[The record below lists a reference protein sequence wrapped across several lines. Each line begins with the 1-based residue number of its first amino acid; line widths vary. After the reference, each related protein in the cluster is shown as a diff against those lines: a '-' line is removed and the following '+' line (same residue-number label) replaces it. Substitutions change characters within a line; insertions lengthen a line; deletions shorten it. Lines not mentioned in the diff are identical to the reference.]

1 MMLKDYYGILGVSPD
16 ASQEEIKRA
25 YRSLA
30 KQYHPDTNHGNPA
43 SEEKLKEINEAYDIL
58 GDKEKRR
65 LYDFQVSRSPK
76 YEFVQ
81 DSTIINDL
89 SELIDLFSRLSSSGF
104 YKIRLGGCRRRGF
117 GRGCRGRRRFFFDD
131 LFD

>member
-16 ASQEEIKRA
+16 ASEEEIKRA

-43 SEEKLKEINEAYDIL
+43 SEERLKEINEAYDIL
-58 GDKEKRR
+58 GDNEKRR
-65 LYDFQVSRSPK
+65 LYDLQVSRSPK
-76 YEFVQ
+76 YEFVH
-81 DSTIINDL
+81 DSRVVNDL
-89 SELIDLFSRLSSSGF
+89 SELIDLFSRLSSAAF
-104 YKIRLGGCRRRGF
+104 YKIRPGGCGRRGF

-131 LFD
+131 VSD

>member
-16 ASQEEIKRA
+16 ASEEEIKKA

-30 KQYHPDTNHGNPA
+30 KRYHPDRNRGNPA
-43 SEEKLKEINEAYDIL
+43 SEERLKEINEAYDIL

-65 LYDFQVSRSPK
+65 LYDLQVSRSPK
-76 YEFVQ
+76 YEFIQ
-81 DSTIINDL
+81 DSRVVNGL
-89 SELIDLFSRLSSSGF
+89 SELIDLFSRLSSTGF
-104 YKIRLGGCRRRGF
+104 YKIRPGGCRRRGF

-131 LFD
+131 VFD

>member
-1 MMLKDYYGILGVSPD
+1 MMLKDYYRILGVSPD
-16 ASQEEIKRA
+16 ASEEEIKKA

-30 KQYHPDTNHGNPA
+30 KQYHPDTNHGKPA
-43 SEEKLKEINEAYDIL
+43 SEERLKEINEAYDIL

-65 LYDFQVSRSPK
+65 LYDLQVSRSPK

-81 DSTIINDL
+81 DSRVVNHL

-104 YKIRLGGCRRRGF
+104 YKIRPGGCRRKGF
-117 GRGCRGRRRFFFDD
+117 GRGCRGRRRSFFDGMVD
-131 LFD
+131 

>member
-16 ASQEEIKRA
+16 ASEEEIKKA

-30 KQYHPDTNHGNPA
+30 KRYHPDRNRGNPA
-43 SEEKLKEINEAYDIL
+43 SEERLKEINEAYDIL
-58 GDKEKRR
+58 GDKEKRT
-65 LYDFQVSRSPK
+65 LYDLQVSRSPK

-81 DSTIINDL
+81 DSRLVNDL

-104 YKIRLGGCRRRGF
+104 YKVRPGGCRRRGF

-131 LFD
+131 VFD

>member
-16 ASQEEIKRA
+16 ASEEEIKKA

-30 KQYHPDTNHGNPA
+30 KRYHPDRNRGNPA
-43 SEEKLKEINEAYDIL
+43 SEERLKEINEAYDIL

-65 LYDFQVSRSPK
+65 LYDLQVSRSPK

-81 DSTIINDL
+81 DSTVVNGL
-89 SELIDLFSRLSSSGF
+89 SELIDLFSRLSSTGF
-104 YKIRLGGCRRRGF
+104 YKIRPGGCRRRGF

-131 LFD
+131 VFD